1 MIHDVSELVAEA
13 ARIAGRNNLPA
24 HAPMLI
30 GFLERTLNTELRT
43 DAMVTEAAL
52 TTDADGEQYLP
63 SGYLEMISVTYGTN
77 KKPLRRLTR
86 SMLNTGVDGY
96 CVSADRLI
104 SAKAGVAHT
113 LTYYTEIPG
122 LWASETNW
130 LLQSHPEV
138 YLRGLVYEMHKDAN
152 DAESAIAAKTLF
164 DMAIVGVKADD
175 RRERRIDTVVMP
187 RTQI

>member
-1 MIHDVSELVAEA
+1 MINDVSELVAEA
-13 ARIAGRNNLPA
+13 ARIAGKNNLPA

-43 DAMVTEAAL
+43 DDMVTSATL
-52 TTDADGEQYLP
+52 TTDSDGEAYLP
-63 SGYLEMISVTYGTN
+63 SQYLEAISVTYGTD
-77 KKPLRRLTR
+77 KKPLRRITR
-86 SMLNTGVDGY
+86 TIKN
-96 CVSADRLI
+96 
-104 SAKAGVAHT
+104 AGVEGYFISDDKLVSSKTGTAHT
-113 LTYYTEIPG
+113 LNYYTQIPG
-122 LWASETNW
+122 LWASDTNW

-138 YLRGLVYEMHKDAN
+138 YLRGLVFEIHKDAN